1 MANFLLNSPISY
13 QDWNSN
19 DDDYQKRKKENIEK
33 ENSLEFWESY
43 YSSKKTFSAAD
54 IQVYDDLLPNVIND
68 KIIKFK
74 KDIQWK
80 YGYKNDEITLYP
92 NKEQIEEINYFY
104 SDVNK
109 NLFFINLFYK
119 LLLPHLHIEKK
130 EHIEIDRIFVTGQ
143 LHGLT
148 SLFHKDE
155 RSSIKYGPSVYVL
168 INNCWKSYYD
178 GSLCFLLNND
188 NLDLY
193 HVENSVN
200 RVIVFPPDMYHKF
213 CEISGY
219 GLFENAFN
227 CVLQYHLIYQ

>member
-1 MANFLLNSPISY
+1 MANFLLNSPTSY

-33 ENSLEFWESY
+33 ENSLEFWENY

-54 IQVYDDLLPNVIND
+54 IQVYDNLLPNVIND

-80 YGYKNDEITLYP
+80 YGYKNDEVTLYP

-188 NLDLY
+188 
-193 HVENSVN
+193 
-200 RVIVFPPDMYHKF
+200 
-213 CEISGY
+213 
-219 GLFENAFN
+219 
-227 CVLQYHLIYQ
+227 